1 MNFDSFNDFLMMG
14 GHGLYVWLSYGVGLL
29 VLMIAAISPVIERK
43 RVVKQVA
50 QQIKRQAS
58 ASHEASHH
66 VSELHRQR
74 EDPKEAVK

>member
-43 RVVKQVA
+43 RVIKQVA
-50 QQIKRQAS
+50 QQIKRQVS
-58 ASHEASHH
+58 APHEGSPH
-66 VSELHRQR
+66 VSELHGQR
-74 EDPKEAVK
+74 ENHKEAVK